1 MKILFLDLSTKS
13 TGWCIGE
20 NGKLLQYGCITA
32 SGTNVIK
39 RITKMTD
46 DIEAIIQQQNPIDKI
61 VVEEVRTDYK
71 NVHTY
76 KVLNW
81 IQGIV
86 LYRAFQQN
94 AKIEYEFIQAS
105 SWRSQIGIHTGR
117 GIKRDQLKE
126 EDIKY
131 VKHKYQIEANDDVC
145 DAICLMDAYYASKNQ
160 VDGFDWA

>member
-20 NGKLLQYGCITA
+20 NGKLIQYGCISA
-32 SGTNVIK
+32 SSTNVLK
-39 RITKMTD
+39 RITT
-46 DIEAIIQQQNPIDKI
+46 ITNEIDKLVQQYKINKI
-61 VVEEVRTDYK
+61 VAEEVRTDYN

-81 IQGIV
+81 IQGIT
-86 LYRAFQQN
+86 LYRAFQFN
-94 AKIEYEFIQAS
+94 PKIDYEFIQAS

-117 GIKRDQLKE
+117 GIKREQLKQ

-131 VKHKYQIEANDDVC
+131 VKHKYSIEANDDVC
-145 DAICLMDAYYASKNQ
+145 DAICLMDAYYAKNEQ
-160 VDGFDWA
+160 TDGFSWA